1 MNQYSKHSNHNVVLV
16 RSCAND
22 VVFVQN
28 PTLVMHN
35 NMTSV
40 SNDSNCIIHSRGTNL
55 AKSPHLLIYLLSSF
69 FFSFFFH
76 QIYIHFVFALINYMR
91 VELVLNFFFSVYF
104 CVLFF
109 CLFLEIVLIGVWYI

>member
-28 PTLVMHN
+28 PTLVMHK

-55 AKSPHLLIYLLSSF
+55 AKSPHPLIYLLSSF

-91 VELVLNFFFSVYF
+91 VELVLNFFFLCTFVFCSFVYF
-104 CVLFF
+104 SKLC
-109 CLFLEIVLIGVWYI
+109 